1 MRWRFG
7 KTTHRYR
14 VYGLVVAS
22 DSEIPE
28 LERLLVSD
36 RRTPDVVLSLKPLE
50 MGVIRDLTPILNSS
64 RPDGTP
70 WLVCSKTSGGY
81 LLSFADHAEFWV
93 GRARG
98 QVICVRTRGEI
109 PDNTLRHLLLD
120 QAFPFVLN
128 VLGKH
133 PIHATA
139 VSVRGGVCAF
149 IGPAGSGK
157 STLAASLLVEGHKL
171 FADDCLP
178 LIQARGKILAV
189 PAYPGLRLWRDVS
202 DAMGISGRS
211 DVKVSHYSEK
221 SRMVA
226 FSTRFASK
234 PAPLVRIYAVERDDD
249 ATSSTA
255 PPSIEPLLGRDALL
269 PLIRASYSFDVTDRR
284 ALKRDFDFLAALA
297 TSVPVRRL
305 RVVHDLTRLSAVRE
319 AVLSDLDN

>member
-28 LERLLVSD
+28 LERLLVSN
-36 RRTPDVVLSLKPLE
+36 RQTPDVILSLNPLE

-64 RPDGTP
+64 RPDGSA
-70 WLVCSKTSGGY
+70 WLLCSKSRGGY

-157 STLAASLLVEGHKL
+157 STLAASFLANGHNL

-202 DAMGISGRS
+202 DAMGISART
-211 DVKVSHYSEK
+211 DVKVTHYSEK

-234 PAPLVRIYAVERDDD
+234 PAPLVRIYALERDD
-249 ATSSTA
+249 AASPTA

-269 PLIRASYSFDVTDRR
+269 PLIRASYSFDVTDRQ
-284 ALKRDFDFLAALA
+284 ALKRDFDFVAALA

-305 RVVHDLTRLSAVRE
+305 RVPHDLTRLSAVRE